1 MSAIIKKV
9 KILFLHLLLLSLF
22 ISCGD
27 PGLDHKNITSGFI
40 YEDGIYSNTQ
50 QRKNLLVKELKDGS
64 LIFAIRNSR
73 NKILFQQS
81 LNQTFSKYHYWALYV
96 DINFNVWYYNS
107 DYSSSHAILFNKKT
121 QVYDIKDFCDAKL
134 QLPEKFRKELKL
146 KNKLNNCES
155 LESHK

>member
-1 MSAIIKKV
+1 MSAIIKKA

-27 PGLDHKNITSGFI
+27 PGLDHKNLQSGFI
-40 YEDGIYSNTQ
+40 YEAGIYSNPHQ
-50 QRKNLLVKELKDGS
+50 GKNILVKELKDGS

-96 DINFNVWYYNS
+96 DINFDVWYYNS
-107 DYSSSHAILFNKKT
+107 DYSSSHAILFNKET
-121 QVYDIKDFCDAKL
+121 QVYEIKDFCDAKL

-155 LESHK
+155 LESNK